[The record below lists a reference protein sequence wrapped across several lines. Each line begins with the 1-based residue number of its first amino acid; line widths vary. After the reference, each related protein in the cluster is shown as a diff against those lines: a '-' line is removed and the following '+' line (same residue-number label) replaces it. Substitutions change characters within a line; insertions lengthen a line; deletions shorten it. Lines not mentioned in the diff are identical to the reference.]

1 MIMGTKWLRSV
12 IVTTRVS
19 SWVQRKEKNPLAS
32 VQISIRKLIFWL
44 VMCKIAQQNSKIY
57 SLREK
62 SERRDITMY
71 TLIPHHVISLRPVK
85 VALSLLTVVGFKIEQ
100 TTCWWGSRRV
110 VGRGWG
116 WEEFHCPKL
125 WFSDPS
131 ISESH
136 RELEKIEISGSY
148 CQSFWFRWYVIN
160 IHLL

>member
-1 MIMGTKWLRSV
+1 MSLLPQECHLGF
-12 IVTTRVS
+12 
-19 SWVQRKEKNPLAS
+19 KEKKKTLWLQFKFPSGNYF
-32 VQISIRKLIFWL
+32 FWL

-71 TLIPHHVISLRPVK
+71 TLIPHHVITLRPVK

-136 RELEKIEISGSY
+136 REL
-148 CQSFWFRWYVIN
+148 
-160 IHLL
+160 